1 MASSQVMY
9 TKKMLISNRGKGKK
23 TAMIF
28 DPGSESAAI
37 SRTVLERSGIE
48 VTEWARSGIGW
59 MAPFQKARPDFA
71 LIDLQLP
78 KRDGLFVVQKIH
90 ELLPNCYTLL
100 THSYVGMLANAIDMR
115 ALAVGAHGVIQ
126 RPFSAER
133 LKASIDRYF
142 ELSANLKMMGM
153 IRT

>member
-1 MASSQVMY
+1 
-9 TKKMLISNRGKGKK
+9 
-23 TAMIF
+23 
-28 DPGSESAAI
+28 
-37 SRTVLERSGIE
+37 
-48 VTEWARSGIGW
+48 
-59 MAPFQKARPDFA
+59 
-71 LIDLQLP
+71 
-78 KRDGLFVVQKIH
+78 
-90 ELLPNCYTLL
+90 
-100 THSYVGMLANAIDMR
+100 MLANAIDMR